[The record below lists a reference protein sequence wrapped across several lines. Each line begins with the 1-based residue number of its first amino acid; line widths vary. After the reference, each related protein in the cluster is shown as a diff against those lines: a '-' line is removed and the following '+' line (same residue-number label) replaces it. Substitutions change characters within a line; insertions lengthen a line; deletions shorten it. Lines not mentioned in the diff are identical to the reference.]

1 MHRAA
6 ECDPAHIAARDY
18 FDIFSLDIP
27 SFDILS
33 LDIWSFDMLSFFMPL
48 SFDMLSLL
56 MSSANA
62 AGTAKAKASAIAT
75 GNSKRERTIILVLR
89 YVVMVSIPSLLIR
102 TGGRNGYRRAKE
114 FCEVRLPTSREAGK
128 SYMIVS
134 RSKSVSRGDE

>member
-1 MHRAA
+1 AVALENSSRRSRRTPHWIVAVPGRTPMHRAA

-62 AGTAKAKASAIAT
+62 AGTAKAKASAIAAT

-89 YVVMVSIPSLLIR
+89 YVV
-102 TGGRNGYRRAKE
+102 
-114 FCEVRLPTSREAGK
+114 
-128 SYMIVS
+128 
-134 RSKSVSRGDE
+134 